1 MVSVRIRV
9 PAPNKAC
16 KERDVPIKFN
26 LMNTAVG
33 ITAALAMV
41 AAVIGFDSRYLTDSD
56 LDVAKIEFM
65 AETDKRYT
73 IAADLETTKNE
84 IINELRQEVSKNR
97 AVMIASMQ
105 RTADDIEFQMM
116 EHEQDGTK
124 VPRFLIEKHKQI
136 IRQIEDLQE
145 VDRD

>member
-1 MVSVRIRV
+1 M
-9 PAPNKAC
+9 
-16 KERDVPIKFN
+16 ERDMKFN
-26 LMNTAVG
+26 LMNTVAGV
-33 ITAALAMV
+33 TTALALV
-41 AAVIGFDSRYLTDSD
+41 AGVITFDSRYLKEAD
-56 LDVAKIEFM
+56 LDAAKIEFM
-65 AETDKRYT
+65 AETDAKYT
-73 IAADLETTKNE
+73 RADDLEAVKNE

-116 EHEQDGTK
+116 EHEQNNTK

-145 VDRD
+145 IE

>member
-1 MVSVRIRV
+1 MAGKIT
-9 PAPNKAC
+9 
-16 KERDVPIKFN
+16 
-26 LMNTAVG
+26 LTNTVAG
-33 ITAALAMV
+33 ITAALALI
-41 AAVIGFDSRYLTDSD
+41 AGVIGFDSRYLKEAD
-56 LDVAKIEFM
+56 LDAAKIEFM
-65 AETDKRYT
+65 AETDAKYT

-105 RTADDIEFQMM
+105 RSADDIEFQMM
-116 EHEQDGTK
+116 EHEQEGTK

-145 VDRD
+145 IE